1 MLVPIPRVEDVADP
15 EPMDLLDAILPRMH
29 FDHAIE
35 HDENLGTVIDVPFVR
50 LIGPMKADGDVID
63 PFDIDCFP
71 RPGAGEG
78 GWYDGAHS
86 LLSNLIRR
94 ENRPMPRVD
103 RLAKRRQTPAFRGLK
118 AVDRDRTD
126 KRILA
131 LLEKNARMTAAAIGR
146 EIGLSRTAVQDRI
159 SRMEADG
166 TIQGYRVVAADNSAG
181 LVRALIFVTIAER
194 PCDKALR
201 WLVSLEGVISVHSL
215 AGELDAVA
223 TVIVP
228 SVAELSSL
236 NDRIGK
242 SALIAR
248 AHSQVILRTL

>member
-1 MLVPIPRVEDVADP
+1 M
-15 EPMDLLDAILPRMH
+15 
-29 FDHAIE
+29 
-35 HDENLGTVIDVPFVR
+35 
-50 LIGPMKADGDVID
+50 
-63 PFDIDCFP
+63 
-71 RPGAGEG
+71 
-78 GWYDGAHS
+78 
-86 LLSNLIRR
+86 
-94 ENRPMPRVD
+94 
-103 RLAKRRQTPAFRGLK
+103 
-118 AVDRDRTD
+118 DRDRTD

-201 WLVSLEGVISVHSL
+201 WLASLEGVISVHSL

-242 SALIAR
+242 SALISR
-248 AHSQVILRTL
+248 AYSQVILRTL

>member
-1 MLVPIPRVEDVADP
+1 M
-15 EPMDLLDAILPRMH
+15 
-29 FDHAIE
+29 
-35 HDENLGTVIDVPFVR
+35 
-50 LIGPMKADGDVID
+50 
-63 PFDIDCFP
+63 
-71 RPGAGEG
+71 
-78 GWYDGAHS
+78 
-86 LLSNLIRR
+86 
-94 ENRPMPRVD
+94 
-103 RLAKRRQTPAFRGLK
+103 
-118 AVDRDRTD
+118 DRDRTD

-166 TIQGYRVVAADNSAG
+166 TIQGYRVVATDNSAG

-201 WLVSLEGVISVHSL
+201 WLVSLDGVISVHSL